1 MKDDATG
8 GSTNAEQQTRQ
19 WAMFLHFSLLA
30 GFIIPIAGIAV
41 PIVIWQIKKNELPGI
56 DVHGKVVVNWLLTA
70 LIYGVIAMLLSFV
83 LIGIPLLVALAVL
96 CTVFPIIGGIKA
108 NTGEVWKYPLSFTF
122 LS

>member
-41 PIVIWQIKKNELPGI
+41 PIVIWQIKKNELPEI
-56 DVHGKVVVNWLLTA
+56 DVHGKVVVNWLLSA
-70 LIYGVIAMLLSFV
+70 LIYGVIGGILVFV
-83 LIGIPLLVALAVL
+83 LIGIPLLMALAAL
-96 CTVFPIIGGIKA
+96 CVVFPIIGGIKA
-108 NTGEVWKYPLSFTF
+108 NTGEVWKYPLSITF